1 MIKRIRTQDL
11 RIGMFVCDL
20 NCDWLDHPFLRS
32 RFLLRQD
39 SQIASILA
47 HGIQEVDIDT
57 RLGLDCPH
65 APTRQEEIRRHEQEL
80 VQLAR
85 NSVAVPNRVA
95 LAEEWETA
103 SRIFRETQHIVTD
116 TLSGVRQGQPLV
128 LDALDEAVS
137 EVAGSILRN
146 PGALLSLSRIRDKDN
161 YTYRHCIGVSAL
173 LINFCQLENPDARI
187 LHTVGMGGMLHDVG
201 KMRIPGEILTKPGR
215 LSDAEYA
222 IMQTHVDEGIG
233 ILETMPC
240 IDPIVIRIAGEHHE
254 RHDGSGYPQ
263 GAAGDRISRFGQ
275 MAAIVDVY
283 DALTSDRCYHRG
295 MAPTEALRRIY
306 EWSRFYFSRPLVG
319 VFLRTIGIYPV
330 GSLVR
335 LESGRL
341 AVVTEHDSSNLLTPV
356 VKVIADPKRGRMTPY
371 RLDLSRPLGSGGGDA
386 ICGHEDGARLGID
399 PLEWLVGDPG

>member
-1 MIKRIRTQDL
+1 MLCNSR
-11 RIGMFVCDL
+11 L
-20 NCDWLDHPFLRS
+20 NLAECAH
-32 RFLLRQD
+32 RQD
-39 SQIASILA
+39 RAMPCNSAVTEIIHQLAESLGKAIDAKDTYTLAHSEEVAVISQTLALSMGLGHQMADLIHVAGHLHDLGKIGVPDEILSKTSNLTPKEWLAIRKHPDIGADILA
-47 HGIQEVDIDT
+47 PIACLRECGIVDM
-57 RLGLDCPH
+57 
-65 APTRQEEIRRHEQEL
+65 
-80 VQLAR
+80 
-85 NSVAVPNRVA
+85 
-95 LAEEWETA
+95 
-103 SRIFRETQHIVTD
+103 
-116 TLSGVRQGQPLV
+116 VR
-128 LDALDEAVS
+128 A
-137 EVAGSILRN
+137 
-146 PGALLSLSRIRDKDN
+146 
-161 YTYRHCIGVSAL
+161 
-173 LINFCQLENPDARI
+173 
-187 LHTVGMGGMLHDVG
+187 
-201 KMRIPGEILTKPGR
+201 
-215 LSDAEYA
+215 
-222 IMQTHVDEGIG
+222 
-233 ILETMPC
+233 
-240 IDPIVIRIAGEHHE
+240 HHE
-254 RHDGSGYPQ
+254 RFDGSGYPQ